1 MDILKLSDITVSDLN
16 KLIEKDYFL
25 EHGIK
30 IGHDS
35 IKLHIESKA
44 LSSAS
49 SLSSP
54 ILMKQCKHNNRIDWN
69 KFPTAEYSNI
79 RESVKHNSIH
89 NITQQ
94 DIILLG
100 LNKVK
105 SGQLMHVH
113 QDSFQSAN
121 FVNYEN
127 PSLHTYSISPY
138 YYSNVLMSK
147 LASQQILN
155 HAIKGETL
163 EIMGILLGFVS
174 KNNFI
179 VTRVF
184 ELPILGTETRVNAQS
199 ESYEYMVQYIDK
211 IIEQDE
217 IYGNEKVVGWYHS
230 HPGYDCWLSSID
242 RRTQDLNQSFQDP
255 YLAIVVDPLKSQQ
268 DKKISIGAFRTV
280 KMNKNPSTQY
290 DIEELSFYRLSITMF
305 DSELN
310 KCVSEKKLAFK
321 FDINKYNDRRE
332 KVHDLTLTLLENM
345 KHIKNM
351 NSSQSKITH
360 VKKKDYSA
368 STQNINNK
376 DLLQSQQYRDKR
388 ESINTN
394 SEKSHNNSD
403 TININ
408 TFKRSP
414 YASMM
419 SINSL
424 LNNSDIDF
432 MHDETDIEMESVSSG
447 IYFGTERMLVDN
459 EQSQQTSS
467 SSTPHQALHRRQ
479 RQQGDKIKAPV
490 VDKTNIRNDIIDSN
504 NDDNENNDSEITKSD
519 HVNPASITIER
530 EHEYISYL
538 TTKRSIFRLKLQE
551 YRSLRLYRDVFTL

>member
-79 RESVKHNSIH
+79 KESVKHNSIH

-242 RRTQDLNQSFQDP
+242 MRTQDLNQSFQDP

-332 KVHDLTLTLLENM
+332 RVHDLTLTLLENM

-467 SSTPHQALHRRQ
+467 SSTPHQALHRPQ

-538 TTKRSIFRLKLQE
+538 TTKRSVFRLKLQE